1 MNNFTPRAQQVLALA
16 RKEADRFNHNY
27 VGTEHLLLGLIKLG
41 QGVAVNVLE
50 RMGLEL
56 EAVRVEVEKQ
66 VGSGP
71 EQKSVG
77 NIPYTPRVKKVL
89 ALANKEAKALN
100 HSYVGT
106 EHILL
111 GLLREGEGVAARVL
125 QSLEVDIQR
134 TRNEILAE
142 IDPNFTPEDDDE
154 DEFEAF
160 EDEAAAPPESESE
173 GKTKTPAL
181 RAFGRDLTKL
191 ARDGGLDPVI
201 GRESEIERVIQ
212 ILCRRTKNNPVLVG
226 EAGVGKTAI
235 VEGLAQ
241 EIASGNVP
249 EILRDKRVVT
259 LDLALMVAGTKYRG
273 QFEERIKAVM
283 DEIRKVK
290 NVILFID
297 ELHTIVGAGSAEGA
311 MDASNIIKPA
321 LSRSELQC
329 VGATTLNEFRK
340 YIEKDAALERRF
352 QQVKVDEP
360 SVDDAIAI
368 LRGLQEKYET
378 HHKARYSPEAVV
390 ASVKLTSRYLTGRFL
405 PDKAI
410 DVLDEAGA
418 RARIGQMTRPPA
430 IKALEAK
437 IEEINKN
444 KVAAI
449 GEQDFEKAAALRDQ
463 EKQSKKDLEEVLN
476 TWRANSEETIVD
488 VSEDDIMGVV
498 SKWTG
503 VPLQRMEEKE
513 TAKLLKM
520 EDELQSRVIG
530 QAEAVRAI
538 SKALRRS
545 RADLK
550 DPRRPIGSFLFLGP
564 TGVGK
569 TYLARN
575 LAEFMFGDPEALIQI
590 DMSEYMEKF
599 TSSRL
604 IGSPPGYVG
613 HEEGGQLSE
622 AVRRRPYSVVLFD
635 EVEKAHPDVMNLLLQ
650 ILEEGTVTDSLG
662 RKIDFR
668 NTIIILTSNVGAATI
683 KRQTTLGFGAMSAGE
698 GDFEGM
704 KEKILEEAKR
714 HFKPE
719 FLNRLDDLIVFHMLE
734 KNDLSG
740 IVDLEIAK
748 LLGRLRDK
756 DIELS
761 LDATARDLLILKGFD
776 PSYGARPMRRAVER
790 YLEDPLAE
798 ALLRGDIKAGDIVKV
813 SRKEETE
820 EVIFTP
826 VETKAPDEAGV

>member
-27 VGTEHLLLGLIKLG
+27 VGTEHILLGLIKLG
-41 QGVAVNVLE
+41 QGVAVSVLQN
-50 RMGLEL
+50 MGLDL
-56 EAVRVEVEKQ
+56 DTVRIEVEKQ

-71 EQKSVG
+71 ENKIAG

-89 ALANKEAKALN
+89 SLSNKEAQQLD

-106 EHILL
+106 EHLLL

-125 QSLEVDIQR
+125 TSLEVDINQ
-134 TRNEILAE
+134 TRQEILAE
-142 IDPNFTPEDDDE
+142 IDPNFSPEELSAEFDEFDDDADEMVAEE
-154 DEFEAF
+154 D
-160 EDEAAAPPESESE
+160 
-173 GKTKTPAL
+173 GKGKTPAL
-181 RAFGRDLTKL
+181 KAFGRDLTKL
-191 ARDGGLDPVI
+191 ADKDKLDPVI

-212 ILCRRTKNNPVLVG
+212 ILCRRTKNNPVLIG

-249 EILRDKRVVT
+249 ELLRDQRVVT

-283 DEIRKVK
+283 DEIRKAG
-290 NVILFID
+290 NIILFID

-329 VGATTLNEFRK
+329 VGATTMNEYRK
-340 YIEKDAALERRF
+340 FIEKDSALERRF
-352 QQVKVDEP
+352 QKVKVEEP
-360 SVDDAIAI
+360 SQEDAIAI
-368 LRGLQEKYET
+368 LKGLQFKYEE
-378 HHKARYSPEAVV
+378 HHKSSYTPDAIEA
-390 ASVKLTSRYLTGRFL
+390 AVKLSSRYLSDRFL

-410 DVLDEAGA
+410 DVLDEAGS
-418 RARIGQMTRPPA
+418 RARIGQMTRPP
-430 IKALEAK
+430 KLKNLEAK
-437 IEEINKN
+437 IGDIQED

-449 GEQDFEKAAALRDQ
+449 NEQNFEKAASMRDA
-463 EKQSKKDLEEVLN
+463 EKQAKKELEEIVA
-476 TWRANSEETIVD
+476 TWRAESEETIVE
-488 VSEDDIMGVV
+488 VGEDEIMAVI

-513 TAKLLKM
+513 AQKLLKM
-520 EDELQSRVIG
+520 EEQLKSQVIG
-530 QAEAVRAI
+530 QDTAVVTI

-575 LAEFMFGDPEALIQI
+575 LAEFMFGDADSLIQI

-599 TSSRL
+599 STSRL

-613 HEEGGQLSE
+613 YEEGGQLSE

-635 EVEKAHPDVMNLLLQ
+635 EIEKAHPDVMNLLLQ
-650 ILEEGTVTDSLG
+650 ILEEGMVTDSFG

-668 NTIIILTSNVGAATI
+668 NTIIILTSNVGASSI
-683 KRQTTLGFGAMSAGE
+683 KRQTSLGFGAMQEDEA
-698 GDFEGM
+698 DFDGM
-704 KEKILEEAKR
+704 KEKILDEAKKQ
-714 HFKPE
+714 FKPE
-719 FLNRLDDLIVFHMLE
+719 FLNRLDDTVVFHMLE
-734 KNDLSG
+734 KKALNV
-740 IVDLEIAK
+740 IVDLECSK
-748 LLGRLRDK
+748 LFARLEDK
-756 DIELS
+756 SITLKMDKN
-761 LDATARDLLILKGFD
+761 AREFLMEKGYD
-776 PSYGARPMRRAVER
+776 PNYGARPMRRAVER
-790 YLEDPLAE
+790 YIEDPLAE
-798 ALLRGDIKAGDIVKV
+798 ALLRADIKEGDTVKV
-813 SRKEETE
+813 TRKKDAKELT
-820 EVIFTP
+820 FKP
-826 VETKAPDEAGV
+826 VRPKGKAKA